1 LRCAPLRDASAE
13 RPMALRNWSGIVNVL
28 CTQLSTD
35 APQMVHLEYLQ
46 IRWKSE
52 TLAKV
57 NLHGQQFCAKAVSFV
72 SRAFLGPW

>member
-1 LRCAPLRDASAE
+1 
-13 RPMALRNWSGIVNVL
+13 
-28 CTQLSTD
+28 
-35 APQMVHLEYLQ
+35 VHLEYLQ